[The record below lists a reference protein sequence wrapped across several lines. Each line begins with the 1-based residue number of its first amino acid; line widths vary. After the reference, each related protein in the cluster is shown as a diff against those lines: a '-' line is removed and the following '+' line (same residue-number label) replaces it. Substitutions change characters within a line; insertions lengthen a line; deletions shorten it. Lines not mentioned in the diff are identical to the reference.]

1 MVRHSP
7 TLSVSVASGS
17 SVQMRLS
24 VASRTVGCM
33 VCKSDPLFNI
43 SVSRADESQT
53 APTKALRN
61 EANNQRTLA
70 VTKRACETLVRKLRK
85 TVGRSRY
92 LFRSRTTM
100 STVRKLFCL
109 LVALRGDGTA

>member
-53 APTKALRN
+53 APNTGM
-61 EANNQRTLA
+61 LA
-70 VTKRACETLVRKLRK
+70 VTKRACATLVRKLRK